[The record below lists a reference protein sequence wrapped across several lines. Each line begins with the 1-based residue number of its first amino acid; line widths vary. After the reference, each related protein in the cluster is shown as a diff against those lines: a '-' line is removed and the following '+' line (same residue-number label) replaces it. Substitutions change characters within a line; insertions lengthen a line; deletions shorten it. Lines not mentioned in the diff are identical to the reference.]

1 MAQDNLTSSMLKF
14 LCKRIFDNFLTF
26 FLTDRQSLKINN
38 VISKL
43 QKGASSTRF
52 DGWSVRLSVGPS
64 KKCQKKILQLEND
77 LSEQILENE
86 SYSGS

>member
-38 VISKL
+38 IISKL
-43 QKGASSTRF
+43 RKGASSAMFF
-52 DGWSVRLSVGPS
+52 DLSVGPS
-64 KKCQKKILQLEND
+64 RKMSKKILQLEND
-77 LSEQILENE
+77 LSEQILENK